1 MAPGTGKPEAAQK
14 AKATV
19 HRKWKAGSRSESR
32 THIKGKPESRKA
44 CRDQKARARQ
54 AARAQQAG
62 TGGQEEVM
70 LILSLSYYPD
80 VQPLQLY
87 TSSLYTVT
95 HTETECVEGVGYGNP
110 ESMPVKVEI
119 RNPARNPEAKKWKS
133 GIRAEIRRPK
143 SGNPAAGNHAGGRN
157 TSLSQS
163 EIRKP
168 QSTSMHMPQSTS
180 MHMSR
185 SVPG

>member
-1 MAPGTGKPEAAQK
+1 
-14 AKATV
+14 
-19 HRKWKAGSRSESR
+19 
-32 THIKGKPESRKA
+32 
-44 CRDQKARARQ
+44 
-54 AARAQQAG
+54 
-62 TGGQEEVM
+62 M

-133 GIRAEIRRPK
+133 GSRKPRRGQTSWK
-143 SGNPAAGNHAGGRN
+143 S
-157 TSLSQS
+157 SLSKSFVDCCIAPTMVSSDEVEYKIYSGHKHGTMNKNLFAPALWPEQHELGSLGEAVNVMDIQTRNDAQDDLDEGSS
-163 EIRKP
+163 E
-168 QSTSMHMPQSTS
+168 SSSDS
-180 MHMSR
+180 EADDE
-185 SVPG
+185 